1 MILLLN
7 NLKNRIL
14 TLDSIIEDAEERVGK
29 APQGKLIESRSHGK
43 VQFYNYDQSKEKSRS
58 YISLKNQNLIA
69 SLAQKDYDNALIKV
83 ANKER
88 KLLIKL
94 TDLYDS
100 TIAEDIYNKLTPAR
114 KELVTP
120 ILLPDDEFVRQW
132 LEEPYEHP
140 GFEDDDPEFFTE
152 KNLRVRSKSEIS
164 IANKY
169 DAHSIPMKYEAPLFL
184 EGYGWV
190 NPDFRLLNV
199 RLRKEYIHEH
209 LGKMD
214 DPDYATKNVAKINW
228 YMRNGWIP
236 GKNLILTMETL
247 KNPFDARIM
256 EDIIEQYLI

>member
-14 TLDSIIEDAEERVGK
+14 TLDSIIENAEERLSK
-29 APQGKLIESRSHGK
+29 APPGKLIESRSHGIL
-43 VQFYNYDQSKEKSRS
+43 QFYIYDPSEEISRS
-58 YISLKNQNLIA
+58 YISVKNQNLIG
-69 SLAQKDYDNALIKV
+69 SLAQKDYDRALIRV
-83 ANKER
+83 AKKE
-88 KLLIKL
+88 KNLLTKL
-94 TDLYDS
+94 TDLYES
-100 TIAEDIYNKLTPAR
+100 TTAEDIYNKLTPTR

-140 GFEDDDPEFFTE
+140 GFDENDPEYYTD
-152 KNLRVRSKSEIS
+152 NDLRVRSKSEIS

-169 DAHSIPMKYEAPLFL
+169 DAHGIPMKYEVPLYL
-184 EGYGWV
+184 EDYGWV

-199 RLRKEYIHEH
+199 RMRKEYIHEH

-214 DPDYATKNVAKINW
+214 DPDYAAKNVAKINS
-228 YMRNGWIP
+228 YIRNGWIP
-236 GKNLILTMETL
+236 GKNLILTMETQ

-256 EDIIEQYLI
+256 DDIIEQHLT